1 MRSPAGLAAAV
12 TMLLAL
18 PVAIVAA
25 QVASESAAELVIHLA
40 IGSGCVLLAIAA
52 LDFGLPKWVAW
63 LGAASA
69 GAFGG
74 IFLLQAMSQIVPNE
88 ALRYVAFDVLGQAI
102 EGVLPYLIQVWFI
115 ALFIAASH
123 GKSRILGAITMSV
136 VLGFEIAGLVGP
148 VVGLDVPSLKVLF
161 LLPFVWLLFE
171 SAKRPSRTAPSRK
184 CRSDPPS
191 SSGRSRSPS
200 SPSVA
205 SRRATRDSTT
215 RAGSRPMRPRRSL
228 APRSD
233 TRHRRPRPQRGRG

>member
-1 MRSPAGLAAAV
+1 MRSQAGLAAAV

-25 QVASESAAELVIHLA
+25 QVVSESAAELVIHLA
-40 IGSGCVLLAIAA
+40 IGSGCVLLAVAA

-115 ALFIAASH
+115 ALFVGASH
-123 GKSRILGAITMSV
+123 GKSRIVGAITMSV

-171 SAKRPSRTAPSRK
+171 SAKRPSRTAPSQEMPIRPALLLGAIAIALVAVG
-184 CRSDPPS
+184 CVTPSDPRLDDS
-191 SSGRSRSPS
+191 SRIETP
-200 SPSVA
+200 A
-205 SRRATRDSTT
+205 AATIARA
-215 RAGSRPMRPRRSL
+215 A
-228 APRSD
+228 
-233 TRHRRPRPQRGRG
+233 